1 MEIHLS
7 KNHGSNITVLHA
19 LFNVENI
26 YIRSLWLSYN
36 IFSLKPL
43 VPCHYQSTVFEI
55 SECTSQGFFNAK
67 INRHA
72 QGPGL
77 YFRVLLSA

>member
-1 MEIHLS
+1 M
-7 KNHGSNITVLHA
+7 A
-19 LFNVENI
+19 
-26 YIRSLWLSYN
+26 SYN
-36 IFSLKPL
+36 IFSLKLL

-55 SECTSQGFFNAK
+55 SECTGQGFFDAK

-77 YFRVLLSA
+77 LYFGVLLRARDI